1 MSKDRLGS
9 LRSTGPPAGLATRN
23 SELVGGTY
31 SALYTDGLING
42 LPIPNI
48 NLLLETITSNSSLV
62 TCPLVFTPSGRGTS
76 PVATLSTSNPVKFGA
91 LDQKVEGTLD
101 QGSWK

>member
-1 MSKDRLGS
+1 MASQEIQDL
-9 LRSTGPPAGLATRN
+9 
-23 SELVGGTY
+23 GTY

-62 TCPLVFTPSGRGTS
+62 TCPLLFTPSGKGTS
-76 PVATLSTSNPVKFGA
+76 PVATLSTSNPVKFWA

>member
-1 MSKDRLGS
+1 
-9 LRSTGPPAGLATRN
+9 
-23 SELVGGTY
+23 VGWGTY

-42 LPIPNI
+42 LPMPNI

-62 TCPLVFTPSGRGTS
+62 TCPVLFTPSGKGTS
-76 PVATLSTSNPVKFGA
+76 

-101 QGSWK
+101 QGS